1 MFKLDV
7 GKMLVVY
14 LEFCVVIKSIVKIFE
29 FFDNMFFIFRKDK
42 FFVLIELDY
51 LFMYIENFN
60 EIGFCL
66 GKELENGF
74 RKYLLDFRVV

>member
-29 FFDNMFFIFRKDK
+29 LFDNMFFIFRKDK
-42 FFVLIELDY
+42 FMLVELEY
-51 LFMYIENFN
+51 LFAYIENFDG
-60 EIGFCL
+60 IDFCL
-66 GKELENGF
+66 SKDLENSF
-74 RKYLLDFRVV
+74 RKYLLDFRIV